1 MQTKSGYCLYR
12 INAAPMKKL
21 KQKLILI
28 LTAIILT
35 LGWGIAGIM
44 TSFFDMELFQAYA
57 YIPVQ
62 FYLNGLLTIILLLS
76 SDIYNDRKITNLYM
90 LLKLLKFV
98 FIGVL
103 AFVYLYFLKV
113 DKSSFIIVV
122 GIFYLF
128 YIAFETYAFMSFEKE
143 VKKIKHDK

>member
-1 MQTKSGYCLYR
+1 
-12 INAAPMKKL
+12 MKKL
-21 KQKLILI
+21 KQRLIILLTLIILI
-28 LTAIILT
+28 

-44 TSFFDMELFQAYA
+44 TSLFQMELFQAYA

-62 FYLNGLLTIILLLS
+62 FYLNGLLTITLLLGT
-76 SDIYNDRKITNLYM
+76 DITNDRKITNLYM
-90 LLKLLKFV
+90 LLKLLKFI

-128 YIAFETYAFMSFEKE
+128 YIAFETYTFMSFEKE
-143 VKKIKHDK
+143 VKKIKHENSL

>member
-1 MQTKSGYCLYR
+1 
-12 INAAPMKKL
+12 MKKL
-21 KQKLILI
+21 KQKLLI
-28 LTAIILT
+28 SLTLVILT

-44 TSFFDMELFQAYA
+44 TSLFKMELFQAYA
-57 YIPVQ
+57 YIPVL
-62 FYLNGLLTIILLLS
+62 FYLNGLLTIILLLNS
-76 SDIYNDRKITNLYM
+76 NIENDRKITNLYM
-90 LLKLLKFV
+90 LLKLLKFI

-128 YIAFETYAFMSFEKE
+128 YIAFETYTFMSFEKE
-143 VKKIKHDK
+143 VKKIKHEKSE

>member
-1 MQTKSGYCLYR
+1 
-12 INAAPMKKL
+12 MKKL

-28 LTAIILT
+28 LTAIILI
-35 LGWGIAGIM
+35 LGWGLAGIM
-44 TSFFDMELFQAYA
+44 TSFFHMELFQAFA

-62 FYLNGLLTIILLLS
+62 FFLNGLLTITLLLS
-76 SDIYNDRKITNLYM
+76 TDITNDKKITNLYM
-90 LLKLLKFV
+90 LLKLLKFI

-122 GIFYLF
+122 GVFYLF
-128 YIAFETYAFMSFEKE
+128 YIAFETYTFMSFEKE
-143 VKKIKHDK
+143 IKKIKHEQ